1 MNTVKSYSSK
11 IVNFLFCFFPV
22 SFILGNQAININIL
36 AIIVSTFFFYSKQI
50 FKINLNTFDKILLL
64 FFFYTLITLTINYFE
79 YYSIDETFP
88 KIIIF
93 KTIFFFKYLL
103 LYFSIRIFTN
113 QQIINIKTFNFI
125 CASCAS
131 LVIFDV
137 FFQFLFGKN
146 ILGLVP
152 FSTRHYSS
160 FFGQEL
166 IAGGYLQKFSMF
178 IFFLP
183 IIFKNSHS
191 NKIIIQLFLFIIIS
205 FAMILTGNRMPFLLF
220 LFSVFI
226 YLCLNLKS
234 IKIIVSFFITI
245 LTLSTLSFYKIPSFQ
260 VNMINFLTN
269 SKVLVSAFFN
279 KNLILDPY
287 SPVWQRPYVSEFHC
301 AKEAIKLNPVFGG
314 GLRSYRT
321 LFPNCN
327 THPHNYYFEII
338 SDLGIVGL
346 IIITFFAYKLLF
358 KIFRHSQNSNNKIR
372 TNFEAIF
379 PFVLIF
385 LIEFFPFRTSGSFFT
400 TNNATII
407 FIVSAVLVSY
417 YDQLNKKI

>member
-1 MNTVKSYSSK
+1 MIKYY
-11 IVNFLFCFFPV
+11 
-22 SFILGNQAININIL
+22 
-36 AIIVSTFFFYSKQI
+36 FY
-50 FKINLNTFDKILLL
+50 
-64 FFFYTLITLTINYFE
+64 FFFYTLVTLVVNYFK
-79 YYSIDETFP
+79 YYLTGEIFP

-103 LYFSIRIFTN
+103 LYFSIRFFSNIK
-113 QQIINIKTFNFI
+113 IINIKIFNFF
-125 CASCAS
+125 CASCA
-131 LVIFDV
+131 LVVVFDI

-146 ILGLVP
+146 IFGLVP

-166 IAGGYLQKFSMF
+166 IAGGYLQKFSLF
-178 IFFLP
+178 VFFLP
-183 IIFKNSHS
+183 IIFKKNYL
-191 NKIIIQLFLFIIIS
+191 NKTIIQLFLFIIIS

-220 LFSVFI
+220 LFSVFV
-226 YLCLNLKS
+226 YLCLNFKS
-234 IKIIVSFFITI
+234 IKTLVSFFIITLTI
-245 LTLSTLSFYKIPSFQ
+245 STLSFYKIPSFQ
-260 VNMINFLTN
+260 VNMINFFSN
-269 SKVLVSAFFN
+269 SKILVSAFFN

-287 SPVWQRPYVSEFHC
+287 SPIWQRPYVSEFFC

-327 THPHNYYFEII
+327 THPHNYFFEII

-358 KIFRHSQNSNNKIR
+358 KIYRNLKSSNKEIMNLE
-372 TNFEAIF
+372 NIF
-379 PFVLIF
+379 PFFLIF

-407 FIVSAVLVSY
+407 FIFSAVLISY
-417 YDQLNKKI
+417 YDRLIKKK